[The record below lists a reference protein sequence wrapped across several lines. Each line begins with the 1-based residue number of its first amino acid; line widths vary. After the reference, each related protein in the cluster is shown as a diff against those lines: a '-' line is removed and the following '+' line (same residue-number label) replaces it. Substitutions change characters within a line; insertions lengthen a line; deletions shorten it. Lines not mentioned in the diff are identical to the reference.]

1 MIYVTD
7 RFKKEYSTLD
17 NELKNEVIKIVNDI
31 NTLPSKELPKYLDS
45 LYLSKNGRSKW
56 TGINKTLFHLYPQKK
71 SSEHRIFYCY
81 ASDLDND
88 ELMDKSNLYPEDIIF
103 IAYTKSHKEA
113 DEEARKYNKSTI
125 DYLYIFEPPIEYEG
139 LIKNANI
146 PSFWFRLTED
156 QYDVLRIEQP
166 ASVKGSAGTG
176 KTFIS
181 FELLKDWI
189 VKDPTAKIL
198 YLTYT
203 EKLLD
208 KVKTT
213 LKYDGLDINHENIN
227 IIKFQELL
235 SDRNEYRV
243 IGENKARTIIKEILE
258 SFYRFNPKFKQDIIF
273 TDYFVYSYIRGL
285 MKGRVKDIKYEK
297 ATYKIDDTGLDYY
310 IKTLDLGKET
320 TKTRNVINES
330 LNKDFLTLN
339 NFNKHLIPLISSG
352 SQDRNVLIGK
362 LYSIFN
368 QEVIDRLNDFRKPIY
383 VYNFIEED
391 KIKEELKK
399 DGLSE
404 DQINGLFMIKERYDK
419 ELEKNR
425 LYDDNDY
432 ARYLLNEEIENELKY
447 DGIIIDEVQDLT
459 EIQIIAIT
467 KMLKDNT
474 DKISFFGDPNQTI
487 NPTVYNYGRFNSYL
501 WNRTQNVNQES
512 LKRTHRC
519 GQNLLEYINHL
530 VDLRRQFNLTTNTE
544 DLEKEESARL
554 KYDDGHFACLIEDEV
569 VINHVLESLS
579 AALDFYLI
587 VDNEQTREEVL
598 EKIKLL
604 DENYTNDYED
614 KIITVQNSKGLES
627 TNVIMYNLVS
637 DNIHIFNNLMNE
649 NNKVSSMTFNKFYVS
664 VTRAKNSV
672 IICET
677 GLEKYPEIKETM
689 FYVNGKKI
697 PEDITEDDIE
707 DYLEITT
714 DPERFYDQ
722 AVNLMENHEYEKAY
736 KKSNI
741 ALRHLLNQF
750 DKDDFLVGNIPESV
764 MESKDYKE
772 LIRFTSNL
780 TTGNLEN
787 YQKIYFKLISNL
799 KIKIDNNLITNDD
812 VIDTIIRR
820 YGMLEDSLRIRKVYN
835 FRLNY
840 LENREILDDSDKLIF
855 HEEFILL
862 NDYEMTMTIL
872 NDLKGEIKQDYINV
886 ANHIFG
892 NTTFDK
898 VRESFNKTTY
908 NYDSIPISIIDKEL
922 EIGFETNLKNKIEE
936 LRGLL

>member
-487 NPTVYNYGRFNSYL
+487 NPTVYHYGRFNSYL

-544 DLEKEESARL
+544 DLEKKNRQDWSTMMATLLAWL
-554 KYDDGHFACLIEDEV
+554 KM
-569 VINHVLESLS
+569 
-579 AALDFYLI
+579 
-587 VDNEQTREEVL
+587 
-598 EKIKLL
+598 KLL
-604 DENYTNDYED
+604 
-614 KIITVQNSKGLES
+614 
-627 TNVIMYNLVS
+627 
-637 DNIHIFNNLMNE
+637 
-649 NNKVSSMTFNKFYVS
+649 
-664 VTRAKNSV
+664 
-672 IICET
+672 
-677 GLEKYPEIKETM
+677 
-689 FYVNGKKI
+689 
-697 PEDITEDDIE
+697 
-707 DYLEITT
+707 
-714 DPERFYDQ
+714 
-722 AVNLMENHEYEKAY
+722 
-736 KKSNI
+736 
-741 ALRHLLNQF
+741 
-750 DKDDFLVGNIPESV
+750 
-764 MESKDYKE
+764 
-772 LIRFTSNL
+772 
-780 TTGNLEN
+780 
-787 YQKIYFKLISNL
+787 
-799 KIKIDNNLITNDD
+799 
-812 VIDTIIRR
+812 
-820 YGMLEDSLRIRKVYN
+820 
-835 FRLNY
+835 
-840 LENREILDDSDKLIF
+840 
-855 HEEFILL
+855 
-862 NDYEMTMTIL
+862 
-872 NDLKGEIKQDYINV
+872 
-886 ANHIFG
+886 
-892 NTTFDK
+892 
-898 VRESFNKTTY
+898 
-908 NYDSIPISIIDKEL
+908 
-922 EIGFETNLKNKIEE
+922 
-936 LRGLL
+936 